1 MRWCWES
8 LRVPAASLQA
18 LCHPHLLGACLEPC
32 WNPPLPP
39 TAYSRCCPH
48 VSSPSASFF
57 KTVFLLKQCRDVL
70 IHTGLCLF
78 SSPRCICYYV
88 QYSNVII
95 TTDRASSKSWR
106 FAWVLI
112 VNGWRIRFQRGE
124 NSVSRKSINPWTNH
138 LWKHR
143 KEPSKW
149 SNKLDFKGSS
159 FELWQTRLVIARKCL
174 RIYEDFVSSS

>member
-1 MRWCWES
+1 MLGKLLVFKPCVSPTPPGYLPRALLES
-8 LRVPAASLQA
+8 LII
-18 LCHPHLLGACLEPC
+18 
-32 WNPPLPP
+32 PPQLTP
-39 TAYSRCCPH
+39 SVCPH
-48 VSSPSASFF
+48 VSSPCASLF

-70 IHTGLCLF
+70 IHTGLCLYG
-78 SSPRCICYYV
+78 SPCSICFYV

-143 KEPSKW
+143 KELSKW
-149 SNKLDFKGSS
+149 SNKLDFKGRS
-159 FELWQTRLVIARKCL
+159 FELWQTRSVIARECL